1 MNVLR
6 RLLVVAMIAL
16 PIGAGFSM
24 VHASQKDI
32 VETAEASGQFSTLIT
47 AVKAAGLEETL
58 KGSGPYTVFAPT
70 DEAFAKLPPETLQNL
85 LKPENK
91 QQLAAILSY
100 HVVPGKVL
108 SADLDGKNTTAT
120 TVQGQDVTI
129 DASDGVRVNDATVT
143 AADVEASNGV
153 VHAIDTVIMPTL

>member
-1 MNVLR
+1 
-6 RLLVVAMIAL
+6 MIAL
-16 PIGAGFSM
+16 PIGAGVGM
-24 VHASQKDI
+24 VNAAQKDI

-47 AVKAAGLEETL
+47 AVKAAGLEDTL
-58 KGSGPYTVFAPT
+58 KGSGPYTIFAPT

-108 SADLDGKNTTAT
+108 SSDLDGKNTTAT

>member
-6 RLLVVAMIAL
+6 RILVVAMIAL
-16 PIGAGFSM
+16 PIGAGVGM
-24 VHASQKDI
+24 VNAAQKDI

-47 AVKAAGLEETL
+47 AVKAAGLEDTL
-58 KGSGPYTVFAPT
+58 KGSGPYTIFAPT

-108 SADLDGKNTTAT
+108 SSDLDGKNTTAT